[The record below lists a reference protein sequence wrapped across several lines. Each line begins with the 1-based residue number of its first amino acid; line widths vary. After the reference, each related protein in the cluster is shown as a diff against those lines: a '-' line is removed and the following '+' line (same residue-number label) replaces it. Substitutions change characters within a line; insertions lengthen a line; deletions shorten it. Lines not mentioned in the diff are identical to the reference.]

1 MGRIISI
8 VLIVSAAVFVVPRVV
23 LAGGSWQDS
32 FQPKTYVNADGQK
45 LPYRLL
51 TPEKIEPGKCYPLV
65 LLLHGL
71 GERGTDNVK
80 QLLWGAGEFAKAEN
94 RRKYPCFVVVPQC
107 PLTGLWIRGELKD
120 LGSPNFALSKKP
132 SEPMALV
139 LELIDKLVA
148 KDLPVDKSRVYVTG
162 LSMGGFGTWDL
173 IERRPTF
180 FAAAIPI
187 CPRRRGP
194 SGETQEPADLGL
206 PRRRRSD
213 RARPIHQGNGR
224 GHSQGG
230 RFPQNDPLHRRR
242 PRQLERNLRQSRGAG
257 LVVCPKKEV
266 TMLSQWGRH
275 SCLPAKLR

>member
-187 CPRRRGP
+187 CARGDAA
-194 SGETQEPADLGL
+194 QA
-206 PRRRRSD
+206 
-213 RARPIHQGNGR
+213 
-224 GHSQGG
+224 
-230 RFPQNDPLHRRR
+230 
-242 PRQLERNLRQSRGAG
+242 
-257 LVVCPKKEV
+257 
-266 TMLSQWGRH
+266 
-275 SCLPAKLR
+275 AKLKNLPIWAFHGDADPIVPVRFTKEMVAAIRKAGGSPKMTLYTGVGHDSWSATYANPEVLAWLFAQKKK